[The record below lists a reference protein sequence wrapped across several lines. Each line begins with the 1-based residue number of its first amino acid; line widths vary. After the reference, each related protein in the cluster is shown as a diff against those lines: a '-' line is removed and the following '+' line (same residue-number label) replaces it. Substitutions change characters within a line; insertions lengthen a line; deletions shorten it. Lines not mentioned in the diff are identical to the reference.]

1 MIIKIFSIKGM
12 IIKGKER
19 VRHEISSIASHG
31 KGDNNQKK
39 KKDVF
44 VKNTQYLK
52 DSVNY
57 Y

>member
-19 VRHEISSIASHG
+19 VRREISSIASHG
-31 KGDNNQKK
+31 KGDNNKK
-39 KKDVF
+39 KKDF
-44 VKNTQYLK
+44 FLKNTQYLN
-52 DSVNY
+52 DLVNY